1 MKFAKYLANLGYGSR
16 REVLQMFEHGAITDM
31 AGTVL
36 SVHDAFVH
44 DAVRI
49 DGEPLDPPP
58 GSALMFNKPVG
69 YVCSLKEASQLIY
82 ELLPQRF
89 RERSPVMAP
98 VGRLDRES
106 SGLLLLT
113 DDGQL
118 NHRVTSPKTHLP
130 KVYEATLAAPLRGDE
145 AHVFASGTMM
155 LESET
160 EPLQPVAVHVIGERH
175 VRLTLTEGRY
185 HQVRRMFAAVGNH
198 VDTLHRTAIGSLELG
213 DLAPGAWRVLTDAE
227 RQLLDRRQHLEA
239 RPVVHD

>member
-16 REVLQMFEHGAITDM
+16 REVLAMFDYGAITD
-31 AGTVL
+31 ADGNAL
-36 SVHDAFVH
+36 SSDDAFTH
-44 DAVRI
+44 NNVRV

-69 YVCSLKEASQLIY
+69 YVCSVKEASQLIY
-82 ELLPQRF
+82 ELLPPRF
-89 RERSPVMAP
+89 RDRSPLMSP
-98 VGRLDRES
+98 VGRLDRDS

-130 KVYEATLAAPLRGDE
+130 KVYEAQLANVLRGDE
-145 AHVFASGTMM
+145 FELFASGTLM

-160 EPLQPVAVHVIGERH
+160 DPLKPVEMHQLDDRL

-198 VDTLHRTAIGSLELG
+198 VDALHRTAIGGLELG
-213 DLAPGAWRVLTDAE
+213 DLPSGEWRVLTADE
-227 RQLLDRRQHLEA
+227 RQLLTA
-239 RPVVHD
+239 RG

>member
-16 REVLQMFEHGAITDM
+16 REVVNLFEYGAVTD
-31 AGTVL
+31 ADGNVL
-36 SVHDAFVH
+36 AADSVFVH
-44 DAVRI
+44 SNVRV
-49 DGEPLDPPP
+49 DGAPLDPPP

-69 YVCSLKEASQLIY
+69 YVCSLKEASLLIY
-82 ELLPQRF
+82 ELLPPRF
-89 RERSPVMAP
+89 RDRSPVMAP

-130 KVYEATLAAPLRGDE
+130 KVYEATLANDLRGDE
-145 AHVFASGTMM
+145 AGVFASGTMM

-160 EPLQPVAVHVIGERH
+160 DPLKPVALQQLGNRH

-198 VDTLHRTAIGSLELG
+198 VETLHRTAIGRLEIGQL
-213 DLAPGAWRVLTDAE
+213 PFGAWRVLTDDE
-227 RQLLDRRQHLEA
+227 RQLLLGK
-239 RPVVHD
+239 P